1 MLEEIGLTDIELC
14 TESTSQFPLGWSGYL
29 AMLKDHVLL
38 QHFLAVARP
47 EPAKPAVP
55 EGHGVACGRA
65 GTTPIQ
71 HAILPTCKDTGR
83 ESIYHLTENHN
94 YNVPTHCLI

>member
-14 TESTSQFPLGWSGYL
+14 TEGTSQFPLGWSGYL
-29 AMLKDHVLL
+29 AMLKAHVLL
-38 QHFLAVARP
+38 QHFFAVARP

-55 EGHGVACGRA
+55 EGHGVACGGT

-71 HAILPTCKDTGR
+71 HAILPTCNKTQV
-83 ESIYHLTENHN
+83 ENEF
-94 YNVPTHCLI
+94 